1 MAQMFKMLVCELGGN
16 WVGLLRRQLVHSRV
30 NATVLKVEQRS
41 DLEQELAR
49 EAAGCIAIQVDAE
62 KPDDT
67 LEWLH
72 RVTRC
77 YPDVFVLVIAPS
89 FIPSWPFF
97 EAGASFVVSHALQA
111 PDAVR
116 VIRRFI
122 HQRPPMERTTDSIWS
137 TLPWS

>member
-1 MAQMFKMLVCELGGN
+1 MPRMSTLSVYTIHGN
-16 WVGLLRRQLVHSRV
+16 WVGLLRRQLALSQV
-30 NATVLKVEQRS
+30 KVIVSKVQQRS
-41 DLEQELAR
+41 ELEQELSR
-49 EAAGCIAIQVDAE
+49 DVFSCIAIQVDAE

-72 RVTRC
+72 RVTPC
-77 YPDVFVLVIAPS
+77 YPGVFFLVIAPP
-89 FIPSWPFF
+89 FIPSWLFF
-97 EAGASFVVSHALQA
+97 EAGASFVVSHALQV

-122 HQRPPMERTTDSIWS
+122 HQRPPIEKTTDSIWS